1 MKTTFILIKR
11 NIRLFFADKG
21 LFFTSL
27 ITPAILLLLY
37 ITFLENV
44 YRDSFTSI
52 LTEGFG
58 YNVPDKI
65 ISGFVGGQLIS
76 SLLAVS
82 CVTVS
87 VSSNMLMVQDKI
99 TGMASDMLVT
109 PVKKYIP
116 PISYYIATVAVTFI
130 IALVALA
137 GGFIY
142 IATIGWYLSFADVLL
157 LLLDVFLLVMFGT
170 AFSSVINFFLSSQ
183 GQISAVGSTVSSCY
197 GFVCGAYMP
206 ISQFPEWLQKAIAF
220 LPGTYGTS
228 LMREHSMRGSLRA
241 MEKEG
246 IPAEVIDALRDA
258 ADCNIYFFDNKVD
271 MWQKYLFLGLIIVL
285 LIGIYVALNFIRKGK
300 KTR

>member
-116 PISYYIATVAVTFI
+116 PISYYVATVAVTFI

-197 GFVCGAYMP
+197 GFMCGAYMP

-258 ADCNIYFFDNKVD
+258 ADCNIYFFDNNVD
-271 MWQKYLFLGLIIVL
+271 IWQKYLFLGLIIVL